1 MNLSVANTFKL
12 LAAVNVVFLVA
23 LAASYVY
30 FQDAEA
36 EVEKAHLARYNS
48 YLLADEL
55 RQSSADLTRLA
66 RTFVATGEAK
76 YEQQY
81 LDVLAI
87 RNGEKPRPQDY
98 HRIYWDFYTVDM
110 KKPRPDTETVSLD
123 QLMHE
128 AGFSEKEFDL
138 IKQAVENSNG
148 LVELEVEAMNAV
160 KNIAGLEGGV
170 HNDAVVGQWR
180 FAVDLMFSE
189 QYHSYKANIMKPL
202 DQFMLAVEKRT
213 MVDVI
218 RHEQSGQV
226 AAAITWAMLGLV
238 VLMLVITSAV
248 LLRKLINPVVKLTD
262 AVSDITEKDNL
273 DTHIAYLDNVDE
285 VGELARS
292 LEIFRQKSVADKARV
307 QEEQRA
313 AEEEKQ
319 RELLEREQGR
329 LEREREAVI
338 VSEIATVIAACEHGD
353 FSQRINTA
361 NKDGV
366 LLNVCQ
372 SINNLS
378 EVSENSLN
386 DIKIAIQKL
395 SEGNLSSHVQGEY
408 SGLFAE
414 MKDAVNNTT
423 AKLQQITAEIRHTA
437 ANVSDSA
444 NEISAASVDLSNR
457 TEAQASTLEQTAASM
472 EEITATV
479 LQNTGNANDLRSFSE
494 ESKRIA
500 ENGGDVVKQVVVSM
514 DEISESSNKIS
525 DIIGV
530 IDEIAFQINLL
541 ALNAAVEAARAG
553 EAGKGFAVVADE
565 VRTLAGRS
573 ATASR
578 EIKELIQASVDQ
590 VRNGEEQVQKAGDS
604 LDEIV
609 DSFNTLAMKVA
620 GIAEASQ
627 EQSIGVRE
635 VNRAV
640 TNMDQATQQN
650 AAMVEQTSASAISL
664 SQMAQNLNDLLSFFH
679 SNGNTAGHKLS
690 SVKNTGSY
698 G

>member
-12 LAAVNVVFLVA
+12 LAVVNVVFLIA
-23 LAASYVY
+23 LAASYVH

-36 EVEKAHLARYNS
+36 EIEKAHLVRYNS

-110 KKPRPDTETVSLD
+110 KKPRPDTDAVSLD

-128 AGFSEKEFDL
+128 AGFSDKEFDL
-138 IKQAVENSNG
+138 IQQASENSNG

-170 HNDAVVGQWR
+170 HNEAVVGQWT
-180 FAVDLMFSE
+180 FAIDLMFSE
-189 QYHSYKANIMKPL
+189 QYHNYKAGIMKPL
-202 DQFMLAVEKRT
+202 DQFMLEVEKRT
-213 MVDVI
+213 TADVLM
-218 RHEQSGQV
+218 HEQSGKV

-238 VLMLVITSAV
+238 VLMLVITSVV

-273 DTHIAYLDNVDE
+273 NTRIAYLDNADE
-285 VGELARS
+285 VGALARS
-292 LEIFRQKSVADKARV
+292 LEIFRQKSVADKARA

-319 RELLEREQGR
+319 RELLAREQER

-338 VSEIATVIAACEHGD
+338 VSEIAMVMAACEHGD
-353 FSQRINTA
+353 FSQRINTD

-378 EVSENSLN
+378 EVSESSLSE
-386 DIKIAIQKL
+386 IKTAIQKL

-500 ENGGDVVKQVVVSM
+500 ENGGEVVKQVVVSM
-514 DEISESSNKIS
+514 DEISDSSSKIS

-578 EIKELIQASVDQ
+578 EIKDLIQASVDQ
-590 VRNGEEQVQKAGDS
+590 VKNGEEQVHKAGDS

-609 DSFNTLAMKVA
+609 DSFNTLATKVA

-679 SNGNTAGHKLS
+679 SSGSTAGHKLS
-690 SVKNTGSY
+690 SVKKTGSY